1 MSKIILINK
10 LKTIIFIVELV
21 LSLVLLL
28 GVLAG
33 LASTILQIPG
43 ILTITRDQFYNS
55 FREFLGNA
63 LLLVVGVELMRMLI
77 THTTRAT
84 MELIVYVIARKLL
97 IYTDSMTD
105 IVLGTV
111 ALAIVFL
118 TIRFL
123 LPAAKSVTRGAPP
136 RFPGSISLEEL
147 GEKLS
152 IDIPVNSGWT
162 LHEFIQKIRK
172 KPTPP
177 VPGEKVDAGPVNL
190 TICKVSENGTIEEV
204 QISESNFAEDDI

>member
-1 MSKIILINK
+1 MNKIYLINK
-10 LKTIIFIVELV
+10 LKTIIFMVELI
-21 LSLVLLL
+21 LALVILL

-43 ILTITRDQFYNS
+43 ILTITRDHFYNS

-105 IVLGTV
+105 IVLGTI
-111 ALAIVFL
+111 ALAVVFL

-123 LPAAKSVTRGAPP
+123 LPAAKSARKGGL

-147 GEKLS
+147 GKKLS
-152 IDIPVNSGWT
+152 LEIPANSG
-162 LHEFIQKIRK
+162 LNLSEFIQTIRK
-172 KPTPP
+172 SAVPP
-177 VPGEKVDAGPVNL
+177 VPGEKIEAGPINL
-190 TICKVSENGTIEEV
+190 TICKTDANGTIEEV
-204 QISESNFAEDDI
+204 EISESNFAEDDV

>member
-1 MSKIILINK
+1 MTKILMINK
-10 LKTIIFIVELV
+10 LKDLIFLLEMV
-21 LSLVLLL
+21 LSLVILL
-28 GVLAG
+28 GVVAG
-33 LASTILQIPG
+33 LASTVLQIPV
-43 ILTITRDQFYNS
+43 ILTIARDQFYNS
-55 FREFLGNA
+55 FKNFLGNA

-123 LPAAKSVTRGAPP
+123 LPAHKAPGKP
-136 RFPGSISLEEL
+136 RIFSGSIDLKDL
-147 GEKLS
+147 GRLLAIE
-152 IDIPVNSGWT
+152 IPVSPGQN
-162 LHEFIQKIRK
+162 LNEFIQHIRK
-172 KPTPP
+172 SPIPP
-177 VPGEKVDAGPVNL
+177 KVGEKVNAGPVNI
-190 TICKVSENGTIEEV
+190 TIREVSESGEV
-204 QISESNFAEDDI
+204 ESAEITDSNFAEDDL

>member
-1 MSKIILINK
+1 MNKIMLINK
-10 LKTIIFIVELV
+10 LKDIIFIIEMILALV
-21 LSLVLLL
+21 IFL

-43 ILTITRDQFYNS
+43 ILTITRNQFYNS

-123 LPAAKSVTRGAPP
+123 LPAAKHNGNKPAYFQGTL
-136 RFPGSISLEEL
+136 SLEEL
-147 GEKLS
+147 GQKFA
-152 IDIPVNSGWT
+152 IDIPTQTGQTIN
-162 LHEFIQKIRK
+162 EFIQKIRGK
-172 KPTPP
+172 SAPP
-177 VPGEKVDAGPVNL
+177 CPGEKVDAGPV
-190 TICKVSENGTIEEV
+190 TITIHKVSSQGVIEEV
-204 QISESNFAEDDI
+204 EISDSNFAENNL